1 MANLQAGAARACIT
15 PHIGCHISGYFDDRI
30 AVDILDDT
38 FAKAIVLDS
47 GDAALAIVVLDLIA
61 AGKDDLDRAK
71 ARAEEL
77 TGIPAA
83 NILISCTHTHYGPAP
98 VGLLDIPK
106 EQAYMEWAM
115 DRAADAVKCAQFRLQ
130 PCRIAHISGECAE
143 ETHNRRWLMADGT
156 VRMNPGFENL
166 DMVRPAGPT
175 DPEIALLA
183 IETPERVP
191 IAALANYSLH
201 YVGGPYHDRISAD
214 YFGAFDR
221 ALQRLVGRD
230 FVAIMANGCCGDT
243 NNCDFLKPAPEYPYP
258 FYQAERVGN
267 VVASRAYGAWQRAR
281 DFADE
286 AVLASVVAEP
296 PFTRREPT
304 AQQLADATALLANPD
319 APHDMDYVY
328 ARELMELLK
337 QPVQE
342 PTRIHALRIGDLGLV
357 GLPGE
362 IFVEYGLQIKAK
374 SPAARTMTIELAD
387 DYVGYCPTDAAL
399 EQGGYETWL
408 ARSAKAAPGT
418 EGLMVGT
425 AVALLDELFEDRTAA
440 L

>member
-1 MANLQAGAARACIT
+1 MPKLRAGAARACIT

-38 FAKAIVLDS
+38 FAKAIVLDN
-47 GDAALAIVVLDLIA
+47 GDDALAIVVLDLIA
-61 AGKDDLDRAK
+61 AHKEDLDRAK

-83 NILISCTHTHYGPAP
+83 NIVISCTHTHYGPAP

-106 EQAYMEWAM
+106 EQAYMDWAM
-115 DRAADAVKCAQFRLQ
+115 DRAADAVKRAQYRLQ
-130 PCRIAHISGECAE
+130 PCRIAHVSGQCPE
-143 ETHNRRWLMADGT
+143 ETHNRRWVMKDGT
-156 VRMNPGFENL
+156 VRMNPGFENP

-175 DPEIALLA
+175 DPEVALLV
-183 IETPERVP
+183 IETPERAP

-201 YVGGPYHDRISAD
+201 YVGGDYHDRISAD

-221 ALQRLVGRD
+221 ALQRLAGSD
-230 FVAIMANGCCGDT
+230 FVAIMANGCCGDI
-243 NNCDFLKPAPEYPYP
+243 NNCDFARPAPEYPYP
-258 FYQAERVGN
+258 FYQAKRVAN
-267 VVASRAYGAWQRAR
+267 VVASRAYGAWQQVR
-281 DFADE
+281 DFTDE
-286 AVLASVVAEP
+286 AVLGSAVAEP

-304 AQQLADATALLANPD
+304 DQQLADAEALLADPD
-319 APHDMDYVY
+319 APHDMQYVY
-328 ARELMELLK
+328 ARELFELLK

-342 PTRIHALRIGDLGLV
+342 PTRIHAMRIGDLGLV

-374 SPAARTMTIELAD
+374 SPATRTMTIELAD

-399 EQGGYETWL
+399 AEGGYETWL

-418 EGLMVGT
+418 ETTMVTT
-425 AVALLDELFEDRTAA
+425 AVGLLEGLFGG
-440 L
+440 